1 MKTPSNKG
9 MILGITAVTMLVVSL
24 LVIVVF
30 SIIMSKYAFYE
41 TRNQEIENKL
51 KLQTYAQEV
60 YVELYQ
66 DILIPDVQ
74 VTYYVEALDQNINI
88 EINDGYLYEIVFE
101 GFKIEVKVSTTGVVE
116 EWIMTPWEF

>member
-1 MKTPSNKG
+1 
-9 MILGITAVTMLVVSL
+9 MLVVSL

-41 TRNQEIENKL
+41 SRNQEIENKL

-66 DILIPDVQ
+66 DILMLEVEEN
-74 VTYYVEALDQNINI
+74 YYVEALDQNINI

-101 GFKIEVKVSTTGVVE
+101 GFKIEVKVSITGVIE